1 MRLIRNIDDVPAAMT
16 GGVVALGNFDGLHLG
31 HQQVIGAALERARGA
46 GVPATV
52 MTFEPHPR
60 AFFTPNQDS
69 FRLSPFRIKAR
80 LIEAMGVDY
89 LYVQRFDA
97 AFSAQSADAFVDDYL
112 IGGLKV
118 SHVVTGY
125 DYVFGNKRGGNA
137 AFLKHR
143 ADAAGFGVTAVDEF
157 RIDASAQVSSTAI
170 REFLTEG
177 QCRKAAE
184 LLGRY
189 WEVAGR
195 VEHGDQRG
203 RHLGFPTANL
213 PMGKYLHPRQ
223 GVYAVRA
230 GIDQG
235 PETVWVDAVANFGRR
250 PTFDKTDVLFEVHL
264 FDFNQDLYQ
273 RQLRVALV
281 EFIRPEI
288 KFDGL
293 DSLKAQLAQDCDQAR
308 AILKAKAFPANPQP
322 FVAV

>member
-1 MRLIRNIDDVPAAMT
+1 MRLIRYTDDIPADLK
-16 GGVVALGNFDGLHLG
+16 GGVIALGNFDGLHLG
-31 HQQVIGAALERARGA
+31 HQQVIGTAIEQARANGTLV
-46 GVPATV
+46 GV

-60 AFFTPNQDS
+60 AFFTPNQDA
-69 FRLSPFRIKAR
+69 FRLSPFRIKYR
-80 LIEAMGVDY
+80 LIQAMGVDF

-97 AFSAQSADAFVDDYL
+97 KFSGHTADQFVDDFL
-112 IGGLKV
+112 IGGLGA
-118 SHVVTGY
+118 SHVVVGY
-125 DYVFGNKRGGNA
+125 DYVFGNKRGGNT
-137 AFLKHR
+137 AFLKQR
-143 ADAAGFGVTAVDEF
+143 AADAGFGVTAVEEF
-157 RIDASAQVSSTAI
+157 RIDASAQVSSTAT
-170 REFLTEG
+170 REYLQEG
-177 QCRKAAE
+177 ACRDAAE

-189 WEVAGR
+189 WEIAGR

-213 PMGKYLHPRQ
+213 PMGEYIHPKQ

-230 GIDQG
+230 GIDRG
-235 PETVWVDAVANFGRR
+235 PDTVWVDAVANFGRR

-264 FDFNQDLYQ
+264 FDFDEDLYQ

-293 DSLKAQLAQDCDQAR
+293 DSLKAQLTRDCDQAR
-308 AILKAKAFPANPQP
+308 AILKDKAFPANPQP

>member
-1 MRLIRNIDDVPAAMT
+1 MRLIRNIADVPSAMK

-31 HQQVIGAALERARGA
+31 HQQVIGAALNRAKDA
-46 GVPATV
+46 GVATTV

-60 AFFTPNQDS
+60 AFFTPNQDA

-80 LIEAMGVDY
+80 LIEAMGVDC

-97 AFSAQSADAFVDDYL
+97 AFSSHSADAFVDDFL
-112 IGGLKV
+112 INGLDV
-118 SHVVTGY
+118 SHVVVGF
-125 DYVFGNKRGGNA
+125 DYVFGSKRGGNA
-137 AFLKHR
+137 AFLQQR
-143 ADAAGFGVTAVDEF
+143 AKAAGFGVTAVEEF

-170 REFLTEG
+170 REFLMEG
-177 QCRKAAE
+177 ECRKAAE

-213 PMGKYLHPRQ
+213 PMGEYLHPRQ

-230 GIDQG
+230 GIDRG

-264 FDFNQDLYQ
+264 FDFDEDLYQ

-293 DSLKAQLAQDCDQAR
+293 GSLKAQLAKDCDQAR

-322 FVAV
+322 FVAG